1 VLTQLSLLVVGVGSL
16 LFHMT
21 LRYDMQL
28 LDEIP
33 MMFSASIHT
42 YALLQASSQLRAY
55 EGAHDDRG
63 KFNENGKE
71 FVVSMM
77 MQGQLE

>member
-1 VLTQLSLLVVGVGSL
+1 MSHLLVGTGSW

-33 MMFSASIHT
+33 MMFSAAIHT
-42 YALLQASSQLRAY
+42 YALLQVGRHHKSTKRS
-55 EGAHDDRG
+55 DR
-63 KFNENGKE
+63 
-71 FVVSMM
+71 VHT
-77 MQGQLE
+77 QYDIP

>member
-1 VLTQLSLLVVGVGSL
+1 MDHVEQATLLCPPCRYTLTHVSHLLVGTGSW

-33 MMFSASIHT
+33 MMFSAAIHT
-42 YALLQASSQLRAY
+42 YALLQVGTISNGYRKWTRSSVLY
-55 EGAHDDRG
+55 W
-63 KFNENGKE
+63 
-71 FVVSMM
+71 
-77 MQGQLE
+77 